1 MENKKKKHSTAKPP
15 SGKTRSSRKSS
26 VKSSGGQ
33 KKRGGG
39 LRYLGGSLLSKMA
52 RGGAAELADKAE
64 EVNRLNVFP
73 VPDGDTGDNMRM
85 TIESGIAAIEDMDS
99 DNVAEVMRV
108 LARGMMLGARGNS
121 GVILS
126 QFFSGVARG
135 FEGVERADARTL
147 AHALELGVEVAY
159 SSVMTPTEGTILTV
173 AREAV
178 EYAVSR
184 IDDNSTIRSFFSDL
198 VDEMYRAVERTP
210 EILTVL
216 RDANVVD
223 SGGAGLFYIM
233 DGFNRVLSG
242 KALPKR
248 AVQKTERALPELS
261 LGEIDEESLCL
272 YGYCTELLLQLLPSR
287 VKPEEF
293 DIDELKKYLSEVG
306 DSVVTVKDGSIV
318 KLHVHTHTPEAVL
331 GFCHRYGE
339 LLRVKIE
346 NMSLQHTESAHEK
359 EDGEKSPDSEEKT
372 AKTSTPVR
380 KNAVITVAG
389 GEGLIS
395 IFKSLGASEVI
406 VGGQTMNPS
415 TKDLLDACERAGA
428 EHIFIL
434 PNNSNILLA
443 AESAADIY
451 TGATVTVIP
460 TKSVGEGYAALS
472 CASLD
477 AEPEELEAS
486 MLAAIAQVRC
496 VSLSPAVRD
505 ADIDGVSIRTGDTI
519 AIDGKKIILSDP
531 DRHTAAMKT
540 AEYILS
546 ADTLTL
552 EIFAGIDTT
561 EAERSVL
568 LSELRE
574 RYPKTDIYVYDGS
587 QQVYPYIFVA
597 E

>member
-1 MENKKKKHSTAKPP
+1 MENKKKKHPATKPP
-15 SGKTRSSRKSS
+15 SGKNKSSRKSRD
-26 VKSSGGQ
+26 KSSGGQ
-33 KKRGGG
+33 KKRSGG
-39 LRYLGGSLLSKMA
+39 LRYLGGALLSKMA

-126 QFFSGVARG
+126 QFFAGVARG

-159 SSVMTPTEGTILTV
+159 GSVMTPTEGTILTV

-248 AVQKTERALPELS
+248 AGQKTERALPELS
-261 LGEIDEESLCL
+261 LGVIDEESLCL
-272 YGYCTELLLQLLPSR
+272 YGYCTELLMQLLPSR

-293 DIDELKKYLSEVG
+293 DIYELKSFLSEVG
-306 DSVVTVKDGSIV
+306 DSVVTVKEGSIV

-331 GFCHRYGE
+331 GYCRKYGE
-339 LLRVKIE
+339 LLSVKIE
-346 NMSLQHTESAHEK
+346 NMSLQHTESAHETG
-359 EDGEKSPDSEEKT
+359 DGEKSPHPEEKI
-372 AKTSTPVR
+372 AKTPTPVR
-380 KNAVITVAG
+380 KNAVITVAC
-389 GEGLIS
+389 GEGIIS

-415 TKDLLDACERAGA
+415 TKDFLDACERACA

-443 AESAADIY
+443 AQSAADIY
-451 TGATVTVIP
+451 TEGSVTVIP
-460 TKSVGEGYAALS
+460 TRSIGEGYAALS
-472 CASLD
+472 AALLD
-477 AEPEELEAS
+477 AEPEELERS
-486 MLAAIAQVRC
+486 MLDAIGRVRC
-496 VSLSPAVRD
+496 ASLSPAVRN
-505 ADIDGVSIRTGDTI
+505 ADIDGVHINVGDTI
-519 AIDGKKIILSDP
+519 CIDGKRIILSDP
-531 DRHTAAMKT
+531 DRHTAAVKA
-540 AEYILS
+540 AEYILKED
-546 ADTLTL
+546 ALTL

-561 EAERSVL
+561 ETEREAL

-574 RYPKTDIYVYDGS
+574 KHPKKDIYLYDGS